1 MLGLCAPLVDGGLI
15 VLGEDG
21 LIVLGEDGLIV
32 LGEDGLIV
40 LGEDDG
46 LVLDWACANPA
57 MPRAAVSATAAVSVR
72 FIGVLPLVKTGRARP
87 LPTNTPPTC
96 SRF

>member
-1 MLGLCAPLVDGGLI
+1 MLGLCAPLVDGVLI
-15 VLGEDG
+15 VPLGEDG
-21 LIVLGEDGLIV
+21 V
-32 LGEDGLIV
+32 IV

-46 LVLDWACANPA
+46 LVLDWACANPT

-72 FIGVLPLVKTGRARP
+72 FIGILPLVKMGRVVSLR
-87 LPTNTPPTC
+87 TNTPPTC